1 MATRKYKFKHIA
13 QSAGTHIG
21 DAGELILDTATNT
34 LKVSDGSTP
43 GGITLNTDGS
53 GSSDAE
59 PDFEIKTSNFN
70 ATAGVRYAVDTSGN
84 VVTATLPATPSTGDA
99 IFFADGGGA
108 FGTNNLTI
116 ARNSKTIMALTQ
128 DMTISNNNSSTGL
141 LYTGSTW
148 RIF

>member
-1 MATRKYKFKHIA
+1 MATRKFKFKHIA
-13 QSAGTHIG
+13 QDASQYVG

-34 LKVSDGSTP
+34 LKVSNGSTA
-43 GGITLNTDGS
+43 GGVTLNTDGS
-53 GSSDAE
+53 SSDAE
-59 PDFEIKTSNFN
+59 PDFEIKTSSFN

-116 ARNSKTIMALTQ
+116 ARNGNTIMALTQ